1 MKFFNL
7 ALAAGAVAF
16 TASSATAVT
25 IVIDDFSTFQQVI
38 DVPTPGAVNSNV
50 EMGIGDLSADRA
62 MSVVTS
68 GGGLGASTFT
78 STGAS
83 GFVPSNS
90 VTLSNSPG
98 QSSVATITYTFGSS
112 VDLTSGGFTD
122 KFFFEFPGGILSGD
136 VIGTNFSTTVV
147 SGAGTG
153 TDVEALTPFSSP
165 FLSFSD
171 ADFAAV
177 DFEDVTSLMF
187 TFESSESFDGALNSI
202 SVVPVPAA
210 GLLLLGG
217 LGAFAAVGRRRRRQS

>member
-1 MKFFNL
+1 MKFFNI

-16 TASSATAVT
+16 SASAASAVT
-25 IVIDDFSTFQQVI
+25 VTIDDFSTYQQVI
-38 DVPTPGAVNSNV
+38 DVPTPGAVNTSV
-50 EMGIGDLSADRA
+50 VTGVGDLLADRN
-62 MSVVTS
+62 MSVATS

-78 STGAS
+78 STGPS
-83 GFVPSNS
+83 GFLPPNS

-98 QSSVATITYTFGSS
+98 QSATATVTYTFGGS
-112 VDLTSGGFTD
+112 VDLTTSGFTD

-136 VIGTNFSTTVV
+136 VIGTSFSTTVV

-153 TDVEALTPFSSP
+153 TDVEALAPGSSP

-177 DFEDVTSLMF
+177 DFTDVSSLMF
-187 TFESSESFDGALNSI
+187 TFESSPSFDGALSSI

-217 LGAFAAVGRRRRRQS
+217 LGALGALGRRRRRKA